1 MKAMQ
6 EEQFKML
13 EMVVEHKNQQHLKN
27 HMAGG
32 GGGMENYGSAGGGS
46 MEMYG
51 SAGGYN
57 MSQWQQAQQ
66 QQAQYNQ

>member
-27 HMAGG
+27 HMAG